1 MKMNVAHMSAI
12 GVSHLYQIINGLCLQ
27 ADVETLKK
35 YCGPEVIERCKAEH
49 KAYQS
54 NGIFFDNKV
63 INFTFPKSIALFL
76 SFSSSFMH
84 ETKVCDCFCP
94 NWVALC

>member
-1 MKMNVAHMSAI
+1 MAHVI
-12 GVSHLYQIINGLCLQ
+12 TIFLSHPYGITTRLSLQ
-27 ADVETLKK
+27 ADVETLRK

-63 INFTFPKSIALFL
+63 RKFTQPKLG
-76 SFSSSFMH
+76 
-84 ETKVCDCFCP
+84 
-94 NWVALC
+94 